1 MMAVS
6 HHPEWRVFYHQKEAF
21 AALSK
26 HLHSNVGLFAF
37 QRPPL
42 YVVPKKGQKRN
53 GPMLYVLADRDT
65 VGKVCLGLENPP
77 DGSVFRFRQY
87 GFEQFA
93 FHDQPMVAYADCEY
107 TVELNPKLERS
118 VVLGTLLNY
127 VKRVCSELWAAN
139 AVDASLSLES
149 LKVNIETSHR
159 AEKVSYHIKLP
170 HVVLEDMKAQHAF
183 WGRVMHHIKEDQRAQ
198 LPEALQLDVRA
209 YRKDEVE
216 TVPFLDMSVYIKN
229 QGQCFRL
236 LGAAKNDG
244 SVVRSFLV
252 LEGRKL
258 GSITLEQWLEA
269 LVLRPFAKEVL
280 KLPMAWYGPRGPS
293 SSSSFTKSIIPLEDR
308 QGSEQVHSAAALLCR
323 LIDPKWLVP
332 AGLIRLQDK
341 GSCLWITFKANYY
354 CPLKG
359 DNHDTTATM
368 IVILPPF
375 LPSLEGWRYKI
386 ICQSSNH
393 GSSREFLK
401 EGLIKSPEHAKQFR
415 AFLQPYHDL
424 VIQL

>member
-1 MMAVS
+1 MS
-6 HHPEWRVFYHQKEAF
+6 HHPEWRVFYNQKEAF
-21 AALSK
+21 AALSE
-26 HLHSNVGLFAF
+26 HPPSNVGLFAF
-37 QRPPL
+37 QRPPPI
-42 YVVPKKGQKRN
+42 VPKKGQKQN
-53 GPMLYVLADRDT
+53 GPMLYVLADRRT
-65 VGKVCLGLENPP
+65 VGKVCLGLGNPP
-77 DGSVFRFRQY
+77 DGRVFRFRQY

-93 FHDQPMVAYADCEY
+93 LHDQPMVVYADCEY

-149 LKVNIETSHR
+149 LKINIETSHR

-170 HVVLEDMKAQHAF
+170 HVVLEDMQAQHAF
-183 WGRVMHHIKEDQRAQ
+183 WSRVVHHIKEDQRTQ
-198 LPEALQLDVRA
+198 LPEALQLNVRS
-209 YRKDEVE
+209 YRND
-216 TVPFLDMSVYIKN
+216 VPFLDMSVYIKN

-252 LEGRKL
+252 PEGRKL
-258 GSITLEQWLEA
+258 GSITLEEWMEA
-269 LVLRPFAKEVL
+269 LVLRPFAKEVF
-280 KLPMAWYGPRGPS
+280 KLPVAWYGPRSPS
-293 SSSSFTKSIIPLEDR
+293 SSSSFTKSIIPLENR
-308 QGSEQVHSAAALLCR
+308 QGSEQVHLAAALLCR
-323 LIDPKWLVP
+323 LIDPQWLVP

-341 GSCLWITFKANYY
+341 GSCLWITFKASYY

-368 IVILPPF
+368 IVV
-375 LPSLEGWRYKI
+375 LPSLEEWRYKI

-393 GSSREFLK
+393 ESSREFLK
-401 EGLIKSPEHAKQFR
+401 EGLIKNLEHAKQFR
-415 AFLQPYHDL
+415 AYLQPYHDL